1 VVQSPR
7 DQVGK
12 DQIKLPTPMSGPKT
26 TGRAMRQPP
35 GAAASLQ
42 SVDAPLSR
50 EAIEQALGL
59 TDSVRV
65 EVVEQT
71 GSTNDD
77 LLERA
82 RLAAPAAPALR
93 VALHQFAGRGRHGR
107 RWHDAR
113 GRALLFSVMTS
124 WTSDPTAASAVT
136 LACGITVAEALRQRG
151 IEAKLKWPND
161 LLLSGRKLGGIL
173 TELAFDPQ
181 ARGSLVVGVG
191 VNLCLDP
198 ETRVAIDQP
207 AAALDERVPEARLVL
222 EREVWIG
229 RLARAVLDAIEGF
242 EREGFA
248 PFRAR
253 FESLFAYA
261 GRNVVLMQAGLPT
274 LSGVPVGIDGSGRLL
289 LSTDTGVRAVASGE
303 LSLRSDA

>member
-1 VVQSPR
+1 MAS
-7 DQVGK
+7 
-12 DQIKLPTPMSGPKT
+12 PKT
-26 TGRAMRQPP
+26 TGRAPRQSP
-35 GAAASLQ
+35 GGAPGVKAF
-42 SVDAPLSR
+42 DAPLSP
-50 EAIEQALGL
+50 EAIARAMGS

-77 LLERA
+77 LLELA
-82 RLAAPAAPALR
+82 RLSAPAAPAVR
-93 VALHQFAGRGRHGR
+93 VAMHQFAGRGRHGR

-113 GRALLFSVMTS
+113 GRALLFSVMAS
-124 WTSDPTAASAVT
+124 WDSDPTAASAVT

-151 IEAKLKWPND
+151 IEARLKWPND

-173 TELAFDPQ
+173 AELAFDP
-181 ARGSLVVGVG
+181 RGRASLVVGVG

-207 AAALDERVPEARLVL
+207 AAALDERVPEARLVS
-222 EREVWIG
+222 EREAWIG
-229 RLARAVLDAIEGF
+229 QLARAVLDAIEGF

-253 FESLFAYA
+253 FETLFAYA
-261 GRNVVLMQAGLPT
+261 GRTVVLMQAGLPT

-289 LSTDTGVRAVASGE
+289 LSTESGVQAVASGE
-303 LSLRSDA
+303 LSLRPSDA

>member
-1 VVQSPR
+1 
-7 DQVGK
+7 
-12 DQIKLPTPMSGPKT
+12 MSGPKT
-26 TGRAMRQPP
+26 TGRMPRQAA
-35 GAAASLQ
+35 GAVPAPQ
-42 SVDAPLSR
+42 TFDAPLSR
-50 EAIEQALGL
+50 EAIEQALGS
-59 TDSVRV
+59 TDSARV

-82 RLAAPAAPALR
+82 RLAAAAVPTVR
-93 VALHQFAGRGRHGR
+93 VAMHQFAGRGRHGR

-113 GRALLFSVMTS
+113 GRALLFSVVTS
-124 WTSDPTAASAVT
+124 WTSDPTAASAIT
-136 LACGITVAEALRQRG
+136 LACGITVAETLRQRG
-151 IEAKLKWPND
+151 IEARLKWPND

-173 TELAFDPQ
+173 TELAFDAQ
-181 ARGSLVVGVG
+181 ARASLVVGVG

-207 AAALDERVPEARLVL
+207 AAALDERISEARLVS

-229 RLARAVLDAIEGF
+229 QLARAVLDAIESF

-253 FESLFAYA
+253 FEGLFAYA
-261 GRNVVLMQAGLPT
+261 GRTVVVMQAGLPT

-289 LSTDTGVRAVASGE
+289 LSTESGVQAVASGE
-303 LSLRSDA
+303 LSVRNDA

>member
-1 VVQSPR
+1 
-7 DQVGK
+7 
-12 DQIKLPTPMSGPKT
+12 MSGPKT
-26 TGRAMRQPP
+26 TARAMRQTTAP
-35 GAAASLQ
+35 GTGLQ
-42 SVDAPLSR
+42 AFDAPLSG
-50 EAIEQALGL
+50 EAIELALGL
-59 TDSVRV
+59 ADSGRV

-82 RLAAPAAPALR
+82 RLAAPAAPTVR
-93 VALHQFAGRGRHGR
+93 VAMHQFAGRGRHGR

-113 GRALLFSVMTS
+113 GRALLFSVMTT

-151 IEAKLKWPND
+151 IEARLKWPND

-173 TELAFDPQ
+173 TELAFDAQ
-181 ARGSLVVGVG
+181 GRASLVVGVG

-207 AAALDERVPEARLVL
+207 AAALDERVSEARLVS

-229 RLARAVLDAIEGF
+229 QLARAVLDAIEGF
-242 EREGFA
+242 ERDGFA
-248 PFRAR
+248 PFRPR
-253 FESLFAYA
+253 FEALFAYA
-261 GRNVVLMQAGLPT
+261 GRTVVVMQAGLPT
-274 LSGVPVGIDGSGRLL
+274 VSGVPVGIDGSGRLL
-289 LSTDTGVRAVASGE
+289 LSTDSGVQSVASGE

>member
-1 VVQSPR
+1 
-7 DQVGK
+7 
-12 DQIKLPTPMSGPKT
+12 
-26 TGRAMRQPP
+26 
-35 GAAASLQ
+35 LQ
-42 SVDAPLSR
+42 GFDVPLSR
-50 EAIEQALGL
+50 ESIEKALGSA
-59 TDSVRV
+59 DSAQV

-82 RLAAPAAPALR
+82 RLAAPTAPTVRAAM
-93 VALHQFAGRGRHGR
+93 HQFAGRGRHGR

-113 GRALLFSVMTS
+113 GRALLFSVVTS
-124 WTSDPTAASAVT
+124 WSSDPTAASAVT

-151 IEAKLKWPND
+151 IETKLKWPND

-173 TELAFDPQ
+173 TELAFDPHGR
-181 ARGSLVVGVG
+181 ASLVVGVG

-207 AAALDERVPEARLVL
+207 AAALDERVPETRLVS
-222 EREVWIG
+222 EREAWIG
-229 RLARAVLDAIEGF
+229 QLARAVLDAIEGF
-242 EREGFA
+242 EREGFV

-261 GRNVVLMQAGLPT
+261 GRTVVVMQAGLPT
-274 LSGVPVGIDGSGRLL
+274 LSGVPVGVDGTGRLL
-289 LSTDTGVRAVASGE
+289 LSTDTGTQAVASGE
-303 LSLRSDA
+303 LSLRDA

>member
-1 VVQSPR
+1 
-7 DQVGK
+7 
-12 DQIKLPTPMSGPKT
+12 MSGPKT
-26 TGRAMRQPP
+26 TGRMPRQAA
-35 GAAASLQ
+35 GAVPAPQ
-42 SVDAPLSR
+42 TFDAPLSR
-50 EAIEQALGL
+50 EAIEQALGS
-59 TDSVRV
+59 TDSARV

-82 RLAAPAAPALR
+82 RLAAAAVPTVR
-93 VALHQFAGRGRHGR
+93 VAMHQFAGRGRHGR

-113 GRALLFSVMTS
+113 GRALLFSVVTS

-136 LACGITVAEALRQRG
+136 LACGITVAETLRQRG
-151 IEAKLKWPND
+151 IEARLKWPND

-173 TELAFDPQ
+173 TELAFDAQ
-181 ARGSLVVGVG
+181 ARASLVVGVG

-207 AAALDERVPEARLVL
+207 AAALDERISEARLVS

-229 RLARAVLDAIEGF
+229 QLARAVLDAIESF

-253 FESLFAYA
+253 FEGLFAYA
-261 GRNVVLMQAGLPT
+261 GRTVVVMQAGLPT

-289 LSTDTGVRAVASGE
+289 LSTESGVQAVASGE
-303 LSLRSDA
+303 LSVRNDA

>member
-1 VVQSPR
+1 
-7 DQVGK
+7 
-12 DQIKLPTPMSGPKT
+12 
-26 TGRAMRQPP
+26 
-35 GAAASLQ
+35 LQ
-42 SVDAPLSR
+42 GFDVPLSR
-50 EAIEQALGL
+50 ESIAKAAGL
-59 TDSVRV
+59 PDSDQV

-82 RLAAPAAPALR
+82 RLAAPTAPMVRAAM
-93 VALHQFAGRGRHGR
+93 HQFAGRGRHGR

-113 GRALLFSVMTS
+113 GRALLFSVVTS
-124 WTSDPTAASAVT
+124 WSSDPTAASAVT

-151 IEAKLKWPND
+151 IETKLKWPND

-173 TELAFDPQ
+173 TELAFDPHGR
-181 ARGSLVVGVG
+181 ASLVVGVG

-207 AAALDERVPEARLVL
+207 AAALDERVPETRLVS
-222 EREVWIG
+222 EREAWIG
-229 RLARAVLDAIEGF
+229 QLARAVLDAIEGF
-242 EREGFA
+242 ERQGFA

-261 GRNVVLMQAGLPT
+261 GRTVVVMQAGLPT
-274 LSGVPVGIDGSGRLL
+274 LSGVPVGVDGTGRLL
-289 LSTDTGVRAVASGE
+289 LSTDTGTQAVASGE
-303 LSLRSDA
+303 LSLRDA

>member
-1 VVQSPR
+1 MGTGEKQ
-7 DQVGK
+7 
-12 DQIKLPTPMSGPKT
+12 PTIPMAGPKT
-26 TGRAMRQPP
+26 TGRAPRQPP
-35 GAAASLQ
+35 GSAPGAQTFDS
-42 SVDAPLSR
+42 PLSR

-59 TDSVRV
+59 TNSVRV

-77 LLERA
+77 LLELA
-82 RLAAPAAPALR
+82 RLSAPTAPVVR
-93 VALHQFAGRGRHGR
+93 VAMHQFAGRGRHGR

-113 GRALLFSVMTS
+113 GRALLFSVMAS

-136 LACGITVAEALRQRG
+136 LACGITVAETLRQRG
-151 IEAKLKWPND
+151 IEARLKWPND

-173 TELAFDPQ
+173 AELAFDPQ
-181 ARGSLVVGVG
+181 GRVSLVVGVG

-207 AAALDERVPEARLVL
+207 SAALDERVPEARLVS

-229 RLARAVLDAIEGF
+229 QLARAVLDAIEGF

-261 GRNVVLMQAGLPT
+261 GRAVVLMQAGLPT
-274 LSGVPVGIDGSGRLL
+274 LSGVPVGVDGSGRLL
-289 LSTDTGVRAVASGE
+289 LSTEIGVQAVASGE
-303 LSLRSDA
+303 LSLRPEG